1 MQIPITYCD
10 GIRRKN
16 KSGVKYNLVVYLIVY
31 HVEKGNI
38 GSPHITY
45 RKCIAVEKVMV
56 AR

>member
-1 MQIPITYCD
+1 MQIPITYYATMAFAEK
-10 GIRRKN
+10 IRSK
-16 KSGVKYNLVVYLIVY
+16 VQFCVYLLVY

>member
-1 MQIPITYCD
+1 MQIAITTMAFAEK
-10 GIRRKN
+10 IRSK
-16 KSGVKYNLVVYLIVY
+16 VQFCVYLLVY